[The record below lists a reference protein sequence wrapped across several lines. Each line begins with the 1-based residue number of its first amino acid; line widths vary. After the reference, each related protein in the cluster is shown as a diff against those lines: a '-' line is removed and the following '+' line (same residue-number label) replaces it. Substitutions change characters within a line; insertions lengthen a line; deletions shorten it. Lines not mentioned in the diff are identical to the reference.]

1 MNMNSIKQAIWTS
14 LMLYVH
20 GQWSLL
26 LVERPVHSQSTWYKY
41 RQLRVIATQQRLSF
55 FSYIY
60 TCTITKTRVEVLQ
73 LLHLYANRLC
83 MHDLQKSSFV
93 KSVRPQPREHIVA
106 LWHS

>member
-1 MNMNSIKQAIWTS
+1 MNELYKISHLDFTDAVCSWSVVTATS
-14 LMLYVH
+14 RKACSFTEY
-20 GQWSLL
+20 
-26 LVERPVHSQSTWYKY
+26 LVQVQ
-41 RQLRVIATQQRLSF
+41 ATQGHCHTTTTVF
-55 FSYIY
+55 FSYIN